1 MPRPFRFGFF
11 ILVSGLIFGQQPERD
26 NSMDSSQNEATS
38 SHRYE
43 NRLIHETSPYLRQH
57 AHNPVD
63 WYSWG
68 PEALDKAKKE
78 DKPILLSIGYSA
90 CHWCHVM
97 ERESF
102 ENEAI
107 AKVMNEHFVNIKVD
121 REERPDLDTI
131 YMNYVQMST
140 GSGGWPMTVFLTPDQ
155 VPFFGG
161 TYFPPDDRFG
171 RPGFPKL
178 CAAVADAYK
187 NKKKELAEHA
197 PEVLKN
203 LREMNQL
210 SASGEKLTLRSLD
223 SAFQNLAQRFDMT
236 QGGFQGAPKFPGS
249 MSLAF
254 CLRYYLRTGERR
266 ALDFVELS
274 LEKMAHGGMYD
285 QLGGGFHR
293 YSVDDHWLV
302 PHFEKMLYDN
312 ALLSRLYL
320 DAYQLT
326 GKPLYRGIVEE
337 ILDYVKREMTGP
349 EGGFYSTQDADS
361 EGEEGKFFVWTP
373 DEVKGVL
380 GEKEGSLFSLYYDV
394 TPRGNFEGK
403 NILNV
408 PRSLEEV
415 AQGTTI
421 HPDEL
426 QAILARGRERLFQER
441 EKRIKPHRDEKIL
454 TSWNGLMLVS
464 FVRAASVLD
473 RQDYLDVAIRN
484 AQFILAHL
492 ATGQK
497 LLRTYKDGKSKLNG
511 YLEDYSNFIEGLI
524 ALYEATGES
533 SWLDRAVAL
542 NDLMLEQF
550 WDESGSGFYLTGK
563 DHEELIA
570 RVKDFYDNATPA
582 GSSVAVLNLLKLAIL
597 IGNERYRTNAQ
608 ANLDLMSSTLARY
621 PSGFGYL
628 LEAAD
633 FHLGPVREIAV
644 VGKAAD
650 LQTRRLLKKIYQQYL
665 PNKLVSLL
673 DPDDRG
679 PNSKLPLLQG
689 KTLVHDKPAVYICQ
703 NYACKAPVTSE
714 LELEKALQDQPK
726 RPNERPQ

>member
-1 MPRPFRFGFF
+1 
-11 ILVSGLIFGQQPERD
+11 
-26 NSMDSSQNEATS
+26 MDSSKQEATF
-38 SHRYE
+38 SHRHE

-68 PEALDKAKKE
+68 SEALERAKKE

-97 ERESF
+97 EHESF
-102 ENEAI
+102 ENEEI
-107 AKVMNEHFVNIKVD
+107 ARIMNQHFVNIKVD

-131 YMNYVQMST
+131 YMNYVQMTT
-140 GSGGWPMTVFLTPDQ
+140 GSGGWPMTVFLAPDQ

-178 CAAVADAYK
+178 CLAVADAYK
-187 NKKKELAEHA
+187 TKKKEIAEHG
-197 PEVLKN
+197 PEVLKS
-203 LREMNQL
+203 LREINQL
-210 SASGEKLTLRSLD
+210 SPSGEKLNLSSLH

-236 QGGFQGAPKFPGS
+236 HGGFAGAPKFPGS
-249 MSLAF
+249 MNLSF
-254 CLRYYLRTGERR
+254 CLRYFRRTGEKK

-312 ALLSRLYL
+312 ALLSRVYL
-320 DAYQLT
+320 EAYQLT
-326 GKPLYRGIVEE
+326 GKALYRRIAEE
-337 ILDYVKREMTGP
+337 VLDYIKREMTSP

-373 DEVKGVL
+373 DEVKCIL
-380 GEKEGSLFSLYYDV
+380 GEKEGSLFCLYYDI

-408 PRSLEEV
+408 PRSLEDV
-415 AQGTTI
+415 AQATKT
-421 HPDEL
+421 HPEEL
-426 QAILARGRERLFQER
+426 QAALARSRQRLFEER

-464 FVRAASVLD
+464 FVRAACVLQ
-473 RQDYLDVAIRN
+473 RKDYLDVALKN
-484 AQFILAHL
+484 AQFLLKHL
-492 ATGQK
+492 SSGNK

-511 YLEDYSNFIEGLI
+511 YLEDYSNFVEGLI
-524 ALYEATGES
+524 ALYEATGEK
-533 SWLDRAVAL
+533 SWLDQAL
-542 NDLMLEQF
+542 AFNEVLLEQF
-550 WDESGSGFYLTGK
+550 WDEAGKGFFLTGK

-582 GSSVAVLNLLKLAIL
+582 GSSVAVFNLLKLAIL
-597 IGNERYRTNAQ
+597 VGDQSYRTEAE
-608 ANLDLMSSTLARY
+608 ANLELMSAALTRY

-628 LEAAD
+628 LEAGD
-633 FHLGPVREIAV
+633 FYLGPVHEIAV
-644 VGKAAD
+644 VGRPQD
-650 LQTRRLLKKIYQQYL
+650 LETHRLLEKIYQQYL
-665 PNKLVSLL
+665 PNKVVSLL
-673 DPDDRG
+673 NPDDQG
-679 PNSKLPLLQG
+679 PGAKLPLLRG
-689 KTLVHDKPAVYICQ
+689 KTLVRGQPAVYICQ
-703 NYACKAPVTSE
+703 NYACKTPVTSE
-714 LELEKALQDQPK
+714 VELERVLRQ
-726 RPNERPQ
+726 

>member
-1 MPRPFRFGFF
+1 
-11 ILVSGLIFGQQPERD
+11 
-26 NSMDSSQNEATS
+26 MDSSQKEAAS
-38 SHRYE
+38 SHQYE

-63 WYSWG
+63 WYAWG
-68 PEALDKAKKE
+68 PEALQRAKKE
-78 DKPILLSIGYSA
+78 DRPILLSIGYSA

-102 ENEAI
+102 ENETI

-178 CAAVADAYK
+178 CLAVADAYK
-187 NKKKELAEHA
+187 NKKKEIAEHS

-210 SASGEKLTLRSLD
+210 SASSEKLTLRSLD
-223 SAFQNLAQRFDMT
+223 SAYQNLAQRFDMT
-236 QGGFQGAPKFPGS
+236 HGGFAGSPKFPGS
-249 MSLAF
+249 MNLSF
-254 CLRYYLRTGERR
+254 CLRYYLRTGERK

-285 QLGGGFHR
+285 QVGGGFHR

-326 GKPLYRGIVEE
+326 GKPLYRKIVEE
-337 ILDYVKREMTGP
+337 ILDYVKREMTNP

-373 DEVKGVL
+373 DEVKRIL
-380 GEKEGSLFSLYYDV
+380 GEKNGNLFCLYYDV

-408 PRSLEEV
+408 PRSLEDI
-415 AQGTTI
+415 AQATKT
-421 HPDEL
+421 HPDDL
-426 QAILARGRERLFQER
+426 QAILARGREQLFRER
-441 EKRIKPHRDEKIL
+441 EKRIKPHRDEKVL
-454 TSWNGLMLVS
+454 TSWNGLMLLS
-464 FVRAASVLD
+464 FVRAAKVLD
-473 RQDYLDVAIRN
+473 RQDYLDAALKN
-484 AQFILAHL
+484 AQFILSHL
-492 ATGQK
+492 ASGRK
-497 LLRTYKDGKSKLNG
+497 LLRTYKDGKAKLNG
-511 YLEDYSNFIEGLI
+511 YLEDYSNGVEGLI
-524 ALYEATGES
+524 ALYEATGQK
-533 SWLDRAVAL
+533 SWLDQAL
-542 NDLMLEQF
+542 AFNDVMLEQF
-550 WDESGSGFYLTGK
+550 WDEASSGFYLTGK
-563 DHEELIA
+563 DHEQLIA

-582 GSSVAVLNLLKLAIL
+582 GSSVAVFNLLKLAIL
-597 IGNERYRTNAQ
+597 TGNESYRARAQ
-608 ANLDLMSSTLARY
+608 ANLELMSSPLSRY

-633 FHLGPVREIAV
+633 FHLGPVREVAI
-644 VGKAAD
+644 VGKTGD
-650 LQTRRLLKKIYQQYL
+650 TQTRRLLKTIYQQYL
-665 PNKLVSLL
+665 PNTVISLL
-673 DPDDRG
+673 DPDERG
-679 PNSKLPLLQG
+679 SNASLPLLQG
-689 KTLVHDKPAVYICQ
+689 KTLAHGQPAVYICQ
-703 NYACKAPVTSE
+703 NYVCKAPVTSE
-714 LELEKALQDQPK
+714 LELERAL
-726 RPNERPQ
+726 RSN

>member
-1 MPRPFRFGFF
+1 MTRVLRSSLF
-11 ILVSGLIFGQQPERD
+11 ILVSGYLLSGYQPERD
-26 NSMDSSQNEATS
+26 KFMDSSKQEATF
-38 SHRYE
+38 SHRHE

-68 PEALDKAKKE
+68 SEALERAKKE

-97 ERESF
+97 EHESF
-102 ENEAI
+102 ENEEI
-107 AKVMNEHFVNIKVD
+107 ARIMNQHFVNIKVD

-131 YMNYVQMST
+131 YMNYVQMTT

-178 CAAVADAYK
+178 CLAVADAYK
-187 NKKKELAEHA
+187 TKKKEIAEHG
-197 PEVLKN
+197 PEVLKS

-210 SASGEKLTLRSLD
+210 SPSGEKLNLSSLH

-236 QGGFQGAPKFPGS
+236 HGGFAGAPKFPGS
-249 MSLAF
+249 MNLSF
-254 CLRYYLRTGERR
+254 CLRYFRRTGEKK

-312 ALLSRLYL
+312 ALLSRVYL
-320 DAYQLT
+320 EAYQLT
-326 GKPLYRGIVEE
+326 GKALYRRIAEE
-337 ILDYVKREMTGP
+337 VLDYIKREMTSP

-373 DEVKGVL
+373 DEVNRIL
-380 GEKEGSLFSLYYDV
+380 GEKEGSLFCLYYDI

-408 PRSLEEV
+408 PRSLEDV
-415 AQGTTI
+415 AQATKT
-421 HPDEL
+421 HPEEL
-426 QAILARGRERLFQER
+426 QAALARSRQRLFEER

-464 FVRAASVLD
+464 FVRAACVLQ
-473 RQDYLDVAIRN
+473 RKDYLDVALKN
-484 AQFILAHL
+484 AQFLLKHL
-492 ATGQK
+492 SSGNK

-511 YLEDYSNFIEGLI
+511 YLEDYSNFVEGLI
-524 ALYEATGES
+524 ALYETTGEK
-533 SWLDRAVAL
+533 SWLDQAL
-542 NDLMLEQF
+542 AFNEVLLEQF
-550 WDESGSGFYLTGK
+550 WDEAGKGFFLTGK

-582 GSSVAVLNLLKLAIL
+582 GSSVAVFNLLKLAIL
-597 IGNERYRTNAQ
+597 VGDQSYRTEAE
-608 ANLDLMSSTLARY
+608 ANLELMSAALTRY

-628 LEAAD
+628 LEAGD
-633 FHLGPVREIAV
+633 FYLGPVHEIAV
-644 VGKAAD
+644 VGRPQD
-650 LQTRRLLKKIYQQYL
+650 LETHRLLEKIYQQYL
-665 PNKLVSLL
+665 PNKVVSLL
-673 DPDDRG
+673 NPDDQG
-679 PNSKLPLLQG
+679 PGAKLPLLRG
-689 KTLVHDKPAVYICQ
+689 KTLVRGQPAVYICQ
-703 NYACKAPVTSE
+703 NYACKTPVTSE
-714 LELEKALQDQPK
+714 VELERVLRQ
-726 RPNERPQ
+726 

>member
-1 MPRPFRFGFF
+1 
-11 ILVSGLIFGQQPERD
+11 
-26 NSMDSSQNEATS
+26 MDSSKQEATF
-38 SHRYE
+38 SHRHE

-68 PEALDKAKKE
+68 SEALERAKKE

-97 ERESF
+97 EHESF
-102 ENEAI
+102 ENEEI
-107 AKVMNEHFVNIKVD
+107 ARIMNQHFVNIKVD

-131 YMNYVQMST
+131 YMNYVQMTT

-178 CAAVADAYK
+178 CLAVADAYK
-187 NKKKELAEHA
+187 TKKKEIAEHG
-197 PEVLKN
+197 PEVLKS

-210 SASGEKLTLRSLD
+210 SPSGEKLNLSSLH

-236 QGGFQGAPKFPGS
+236 HGGFAGAPKFPGS
-249 MSLAF
+249 MNLSF
-254 CLRYYLRTGERR
+254 CLRYFRRTGEKK

-312 ALLSRLYL
+312 ALLSRVYL
-320 DAYQLT
+320 EAYQLT
-326 GKPLYRGIVEE
+326 GKALYRRIAEE
-337 ILDYVKREMTGP
+337 VLDYIKREMTSP

-373 DEVKGVL
+373 DEVNRIL
-380 GEKEGSLFSLYYDV
+380 GEKEGSLFCLYYDI

-408 PRSLEEV
+408 PRSLEDV
-415 AQGTTI
+415 AQATKT
-421 HPDEL
+421 HPEEL
-426 QAILARGRERLFQER
+426 QAALARSRQRLFEER

-464 FVRAASVLD
+464 FVRAACVLQ
-473 RQDYLDVAIRN
+473 RKDYLDVALKN
-484 AQFILAHL
+484 AQFLLKHL
-492 ATGQK
+492 SSGNK

-511 YLEDYSNFIEGLI
+511 YLEDYSNFVEGLI
-524 ALYEATGES
+524 ALYETTGEK
-533 SWLDRAVAL
+533 SWLDQAL
-542 NDLMLEQF
+542 AFNEVLLEQF
-550 WDESGSGFYLTGK
+550 WDEAGKGFFLTGK

-582 GSSVAVLNLLKLAIL
+582 GSSVAVFNLLKLAIL
-597 IGNERYRTNAQ
+597 VGDQSYRTEAE
-608 ANLDLMSSTLARY
+608 ANLELMSAALTRY

-628 LEAAD
+628 LEAGD
-633 FHLGPVREIAV
+633 FYLGPVHEIAV
-644 VGKAAD
+644 VGRPQD
-650 LQTRRLLKKIYQQYL
+650 LETHRLLEKIYQQYL
-665 PNKLVSLL
+665 PNKVVSLL
-673 DPDDRG
+673 NPDDQG
-679 PNSKLPLLQG
+679 PGAKLPLLRG
-689 KTLVHDKPAVYICQ
+689 KTLVRGQPAVYICQ
-703 NYACKAPVTSE
+703 NYACKTPVTSE
-714 LELEKALQDQPK
+714 VELERVLRQ
-726 RPNERPQ
+726 

>member
-1 MPRPFRFGFF
+1 
-11 ILVSGLIFGQQPERD
+11 
-26 NSMDSSQNEATS
+26 MDSSQKEATS
-38 SHRYE
+38 SHRHE

-68 PEALDKAKKE
+68 PEALERAKKE

-102 ENEAI
+102 ENEEI
-107 AKVMNEHFVNIKVD
+107 AKIMNQHFVNIKVD

-161 TYFPPDDRFG
+161 TYFPPDDRYG

-178 CAAVADAYK
+178 CVAVADAYK
-187 NKKKELAEHA
+187 NKKKEIGEHG
-197 PEVLKN
+197 PEVLKS

-210 SASGEKLTLRSLD
+210 SPSSEKLTLKSLD
-223 SAFQNLAQRFDMT
+223 SAYENLSQRFDT
-236 QGGFQGAPKFPGS
+236 THGGFAGAPKFPGS
-249 MSLAF
+249 MSLSF
-254 CLRYYLRTGERR
+254 CLRYYLRTSERK

-274 LEKMAHGGMYD
+274 LDKMAHGGMYD

-320 DAYQLT
+320 EAYQLT
-326 GKPLYRGIVEE
+326 GKPLYRRIVEE
-337 ILDYVKREMTGP
+337 ILDYVKREMTSP

-373 DEVKGVL
+373 DQVKHIL
-380 GEKEGSLFSLYYDV
+380 GEKEGSLFCLYYDV

-408 PRSLEEV
+408 PRSLEDI
-415 AQGTTI
+415 AQGTQI

-426 QAILARGRERLFQER
+426 NAILAKGRERLFQER
-441 EKRIKPHRDEKIL
+441 EKRIKPHRDEKVL
-454 TSWNGLMLVS
+454 ASWNGLMLVS

-473 RQDYLDVAIRN
+473 RHDYLEIATKN
-484 AQFILAHL
+484 AQFVMTHL
-492 ATGQK
+492 SSK
-497 LLRTYKDGKSKLNG
+497 DRLLRTYKDGKSKLNG
-511 YLEDYSNFIEGLI
+511 YLEDYSNYVEGLI
-524 ALYEATGES
+524 ELYEVRGEK
-533 SWLDRAVAL
+533 SWLDRAATL
-542 NDLMLEQF
+542 NEVMLEQF
-550 WDESGSGFYLTGK
+550 WDETGSGFYLTGK
-563 DHEELIA
+563 DHEPLIA

-582 GSSVAVLNLLKLAIL
+582 GSSVAVFNLLKLAIL
-597 IGNERYRTNAQ
+597 TANESYRSKAQ
-608 ANLDLMSSTLARY
+608 ANLELMSASLSRY
-621 PSGFGYL
+621 PGGFGYL

-633 FHLGPVREIAV
+633 FNLGPVREIAV
-644 VGKAAD
+644 IGRRED
-650 LQTRRLLKKIYQQYL
+650 SQTQRLLKRIYQQYL
-665 PNKLVSLL
+665 PNKVVSLL
-673 DPDDRG
+673 DPDDKS
-679 PNSKLPLLQG
+679 PHSHLPLLEG
-689 KTLVHDKPAVYICQ
+689 KTLVHGKPAVYVCQ

-714 LELEKALQDQPK
+714 LELERALQDQSK
-726 RPNERPQ
+726 RPNERSK